1 MMGRSHPA
9 AALIATHVVSALL
22 VISLFASCGK
32 RDGAGPPADS
42 ARVEVETVGFDQ
54 QAGTPFVALS
64 DRAGGRSLQITIG
77 ADEARTITLELSG
90 IKTPR
95 PLTAELLR
103 KVIARTGNAVDR
115 VEITRVSDGVYFA
128 RIILNRGRL
137 ALDSRPSDAIALALG
152 TRAPIYA
159 AIALMRPAGA
169 KPGEA
174 ATPATATNFGVTV
187 QELTPDLAQYFDVE
201 AGSGVLV
208 AESNRLNVLLP
219 GDIVI
224 EAGGRL
230 MRATSDF
237 ARLSMPDGA
246 PLAMTV
252 RRDGIT
258 RTLTLPPPVAASPSR
273 PQAISGSAGSR

>member
-1 MMGRSHPA
+1 MMERSHRA
-9 AALIATHVVSALL
+9 AALITTQVVSVLL
-22 VISLFASCGK
+22 LAGLLASCGK
-32 RDGAGPPADS
+32 RGSAGPPADS
-42 ARVEVETVGFDQ
+42 VRVEVETVGFDQ

-64 DRAGGRSLQITIG
+64 DCADGRSLQITIG

-90 IKTPR
+90 IKTAR

-152 TRAPIYA
+152 ARAPIYVA
-159 AIALMRPAGA
+159 VALMQPTGA
-169 KPGEA
+169 KPGETA
-174 ATPATATNFGVTV
+174 APATAANFGVTV
-187 QELTPDLAQYFDVE
+187 QELTPDLAQYFGVE

-208 AESNRLNVLLP
+208 AESNRLDELLP

-230 MRATSDF
+230 MRAPSDF
-237 ARLSMPDGA
+237 ARLSVPNGA

-252 RRDGIT
+252 RRDGVT
-258 RTLTLPPPVAASPSR
+258 RALTLPPSAAAVTGQP
-273 PQAISGSAGSR
+273 PAISGSAGSR